1 MRSFKITQKTSFNDN
16 ESYEGETIETKIMRI
31 VENKEP
37 IEDGAPLIY
46 TERKDGV
53 QPEYNVRT
61 DKWEIALDAMDK
73 VAKTNYAKSIE
84 TPNVENSESGI
95 VENSGSGTEVNTGD
109 NPKTD

>member
-1 MRSFKITQKTSFNDN
+1 MRSFKITQKTTFNDN

-73 VAKTNYAKSIE
+73 VAKTNYAKSLE
-84 TPNVENSESGI
+84 TPGAEI
-95 VENSGSGTEVNTGD
+95 PDSGTEVNTSD

>member
-53 QPEYNVRT
+53 QPEYDVRT

-73 VAKTNYAKSIE
+73 VAKTNYAKSLE
-84 TPNVENSESGI
+84 TPNVEKSE
-95 VENSGSGTEVNTGD
+95 SGTEVNTSD
-109 NPKTD
+109 NPNTD